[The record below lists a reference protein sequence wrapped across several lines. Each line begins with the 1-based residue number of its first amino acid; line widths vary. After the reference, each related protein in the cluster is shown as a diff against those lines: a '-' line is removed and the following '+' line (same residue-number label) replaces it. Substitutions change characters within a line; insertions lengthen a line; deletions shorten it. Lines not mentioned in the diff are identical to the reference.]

1 MKDDYTSPLVVALA
15 AYGLLKI
22 AEEILFGGRPKLQPV
37 IIVTDEETS
46 GYLKQLLDDEAEQ

>member
-22 AEEILFGGRPKLQPV
+22 AEEILFGRKPQPV
-37 IIVTDEETS
+37 IIVTDEKTGE
-46 GYLKQLLDDEAEQ
+46 YLKQLLDDEAEQ